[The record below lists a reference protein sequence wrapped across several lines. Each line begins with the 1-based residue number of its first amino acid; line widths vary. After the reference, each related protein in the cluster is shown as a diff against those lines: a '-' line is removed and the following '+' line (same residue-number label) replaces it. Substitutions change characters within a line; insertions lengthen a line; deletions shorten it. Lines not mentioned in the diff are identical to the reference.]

1 MVVVPEIGVVSTL
14 FSRLPSFSRTDNVNT
29 LQSHRHGFMPTFGV
43 AVGRLAE
50 GVLVFQV
57 QVFVV

>member
-14 FSRLPSFSRTDNVNT
+14 FSRPPLFLPNGQCQYVAVTQAR
-29 LQSHRHGFMPTFGV
+29 FMPTFGV

-57 QVFVV
+57 QVFGV